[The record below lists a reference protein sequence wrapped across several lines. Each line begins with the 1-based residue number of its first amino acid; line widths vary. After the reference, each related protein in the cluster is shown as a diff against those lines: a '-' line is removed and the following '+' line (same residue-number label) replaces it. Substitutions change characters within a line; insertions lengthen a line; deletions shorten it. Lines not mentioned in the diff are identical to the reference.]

1 MKNRIVMNA
10 TLAPRVKK
18 QTPPSAA
25 PFAERSAASAPVSK
39 SMVQAPAPQT
49 PPVSSAK
56 PKARSSESAAPN
68 RRPFSKTAQTVKP
81 SATPHN
87 FYHPAPAQKPQAP
100 AKDHFYRF
108 PERETLVLSPQPEPF
123 AAPPLESV
131 PVAPRAFHALA
142 AVRAQQ
148 QRILSRLPPQ

>member
-25 PFAERSAASAPVSK
+25 PFAERSAVSAPVSK
-39 SMVQAPAPQT
+39 SIVQAPA

-56 PKARSSESAAPN
+56 PKARTSESAAPN

-87 FYHPAPAQKPQAP
+87 FHHPAPAQKPQAP

-108 PERETLVLSPQPEPF
+108 PELKTLVLSPQPEPF

>member
-25 PFAERSAASAPVSK
+25 PFAERSAASASVSK
-39 SMVQAPAPQT
+39 SIVQAPAPQT

-56 PKARSSESAAPN
+56 PKVRSSESAAPN
-68 RRPFSKTAQTVKP
+68 RRSFSKTAQTAKP
-81 SATPHN
+81 SASPRSFH
-87 FYHPAPAQKPQAP
+87 HPAPAQKPQVP
-100 AKDHFYRF
+100 AKGNFYRF

-123 AAPPLESV
+123 AAPSPESV
-131 PVAPRAFHALA
+131 PVAPR
-142 AVRAQQ
+142 
-148 QRILSRLPPQ
+148 LPP